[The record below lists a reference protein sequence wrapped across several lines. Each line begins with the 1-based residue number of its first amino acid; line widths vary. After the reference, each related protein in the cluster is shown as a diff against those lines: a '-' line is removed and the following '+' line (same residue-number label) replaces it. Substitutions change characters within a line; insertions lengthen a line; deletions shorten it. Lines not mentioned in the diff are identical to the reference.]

1 MWVRSFSISFMIL
14 SIERLP
20 CWLTIIHF
28 PWGQSFKHHVPCTI
42 LNFNWSY
49 YMKQTK
55 SSFFNIAFLNKR
67 PVYQYVWTD
76 FSEQISMHTFLM
88 KYFAAIQ
95 KDILNMSFNTDQ
107 IGLKKK
113 LNWKRQKKTIGLR
126 DMSLSYQHEKTS
138 KGILSRKVMVIKWW
152 NIYGCLANTTGQIRI
167 YNQQILCAYDFSFN
181 YPLCNAIWVP
191 FQFQY
196 VYCFL

>member
-1 MWVRSFSISFMIL
+1 MIL

-28 PWGQSFKHHVPCTI
+28 PWGQSFKHYVPCTI

-67 PVYQYVWTD
+67 PVYQYVLNGFLWTN
-76 FSEQISMHTFLM
+76 FNAHIFNEVFCSNSERYSQYVFQHRS
-88 KYFAAIQ
+88 
-95 KDILNMSFNTDQ
+95 NWV
-107 IGLKKK
+107 KKK
-113 LNWKRQKKTIGLR
+113 FNWKKQKKTIGLR

-152 NIYGCLANTTGQIRI
+152 NIYGCLGNTTGQIRI

-196 VYCFL
+196 FYCFL